1 MSRRMLIVLLAIA
14 IVGLTTLGL
23 VSAKIV
29 GRKKPAVAVDQ
40 GQKRRIEPII
50 VTLKPTGFEPAELT
64 RSRGA
69 FLLMVDNRSN
79 NPDLLF
85 QLNSEHGKRE
95 HEQQTRRGGR
105 LDWNKV
111 LDLPPGR
118 YLLTE
123 ANHPEWVCQI
133 TITAN

>member
-1 MSRRMLIVLLAIA
+1 MSRRILLIALAIA
-14 IVGLTTLGL
+14 VVGLTTIVF
-23 VSAKIV
+23 VSAAKR
-29 GRKKPAVAVDQ
+29 GRGNAAVD
-40 GQKRRIEPII
+40 QKRRIEPFI
-50 VTLKPTGFEPAELT
+50 VTLTPTGFEPAELT

-85 QLNSEHGKRE
+85 HLNAENGKRE
-95 HEQQTRRGGR
+95 HEQQTRKGGR

-118 YLLTE
+118 YVLTE
-123 ANHPEWVCQI
+123 ANHPDWVCKI

>member
-1 MSRRMLIVLLAIA
+1 MSRRILLILLAVTVLSLST
-14 IVGLTTLGL
+14 IVF
-23 VSAKIV
+23 VAAEKRSH
-29 GRKKPAVAVDQ
+29 KKPVVDQ
-40 GQKRRIEPII
+40 GQKRRIEPFI

-64 RSRGA
+64 RPRGM
-69 FLLMVDNRSN
+69 FLLIVDNRSN

-85 QLNSEHGKRE
+85 RLDGENGKRE
-95 HEQQTRRGGR
+95 HEQQTRKGGR
-105 LDWNKV
+105 LDWNKP

-123 ANHPEWVCQI
+123 TNHPEWVCKI

>member
-1 MSRRMLIVLLAIA
+1 MLLIVLAVTLL
-14 IVGLTTLGL
+14 GLTTLVL
-23 VSAKIV
+23 VSAEKR
-29 GRKKPAVAVDQ
+29 GRGNAAVDQ
-40 GQKRRIEPII
+40 NQKRRIEPVF

-64 RSRGA
+64 RRRGA

-79 NPDLLF
+79 NPELLF
-85 QLNSEHGKRE
+85 HLDGEHGKRE

-111 LDLPPGR
+111 VDLPPGR

-123 ANHPEWVCQI
+123 ANHPQWVCKI
-133 TITAN
+133 TIEN

>member
-1 MSRRMLIVLLAIA
+1 MSRRTLLILLAIA
-14 IVGLTTLGL
+14 LFGLTTIVL
-23 VSAKIV
+23 VSAEIH
-29 GRKKPAVAVDQ
+29 GRRNPAVDQ
-40 GQKRRIEPII
+40 GQKRRIEPVF

-64 RSRGA
+64 RSRGP

-85 QLNSEHGKRE
+85 LLDGESGKRE
-95 HEQQTRRGGR
+95 HVQQTRTGGK

-123 ANHPEWVCQI
+123 ADHPNWVCQI